1 MVGGGVPRMKFD
13 DLEARMRLFET
24 AHDHQV
30 LPGIFMV
37 ARLDGR
43 GFTKLVRE
51 RKKFEAP
58 FDVRFRDWMLE
69 TTKHLMDCGFPVVY
83 GYTQSDEISLL
94 FRRDIDV
101 FGRKL
106 RKYESI
112 LAGEASARFAR
123 LLDDHAAFDC
133 RISQLPRENDVVDY
147 FRWRHEDAHRNALHG
162 HCYWLLRSRGDSDRQ
177 ATRKLEGK
185 SIAER
190 NEFLFQN
197 GIQFNDLPSWQKR
210 GQGLYYRDVEHT
222 GIDQRDGHTVVTTR
236 RRLYVE
242 AELPLGMAYTEFLQ
256 QRISEAAPAKMARD
270 EMADREETAPAE

>member
-1 MVGGGVPRMKFD
+1 MKFD
-13 DLEARMRLFET
+13 DLETRMRVFET

-51 RKKFEAP
+51 RKKFDAP
-58 FDVRFRDWMLE
+58 YDVRVRDMMVE

-94 FRRDIDV
+94 FRRDTDV

-123 LLDDHAAFDC
+123 LLDDHAAFDS
-133 RISQLPRENDVVDY
+133 RISQLPTDSDVVDY

-162 HCYWLLRSRGDSDRQ
+162 HCYWLLRSQGLTDRE
-177 ATRKLEGK
+177 ATQRLEGK
-185 SIAER
+185 SVADR

-197 GIQFNDLPSWQKR
+197 GIQFNDLPAWHKR
-210 GQGLYYRDVEHT
+210 GMGLYFRDVEHV
-222 GIDQRDGHTVVTTR
+222 GKDGRDGSQVVTTR
-236 RRLYVE
+236 RRLHVDG
-242 AELPLGMAYTEFLQ
+242 ELPLGLAYTDFVRK
-256 QRISEAAPAKMARD
+256 RIEEADPPKVSR
-270 EMADREETAPAE
+270 EHADAGR

>member
-1 MVGGGVPRMKFD
+1 MKFD
-13 DLEARMRLFET
+13 DLEARMREFET
-24 AHDHQV
+24 AHDHRV
-30 LPGIFMV
+30 LEGIFMV

-51 RKKFEAP
+51 RKKFDAP
-58 FDVRFRDWMLE
+58 FDVRVRDMMLE
-69 TTKHLMDCGFPVVY
+69 TTKHVMDCGFPVVY

-123 LLDDHAAFDC
+123 LLDDHAAFDA
-133 RISQLPRENDVVDY
+133 RISQLPMAKDVIDY

-162 HCYWLLRSRGDSDRQ
+162 HCYWFLRGKGMSDRE
-177 ATRKLEGK
+177 ATRQLEGK
-185 SIAER
+185 SVADR

-197 GIQFNDLPSWQKR
+197 GIQFNELPSWQKR
-210 GQGLYYRDVEHT
+210 GIGLYYRDVEHM
-222 GIDQRDGHTVVTTR
+222 GRDGRDGTPVVTTR
-236 RRLYVE
+236 RRLHVE
-242 AELPLGMAYTEFLQ
+242 MELPLGMAYSEFVKS
-256 QRISEAAPAKMARD
+256 RIDEADPPKPASNESD
-270 EMADREETAPAE
+270 D

>member
-1 MVGGGVPRMKFD
+1 MKFD
-13 DLEARMRLFET
+13 DLEARMRVFET
-24 AHDHQV
+24 AHDHRV

-51 RKKFEAP
+51 RKTFDAP
-58 FDVRFRDWMLE
+58 FDIRVRDMMVE

-94 FRRDIDV
+94 FRRDTDV

-123 LLDDHAAFDC
+123 LLDDHAAFDS
-133 RISQLPRENDVVDY
+133 RISQLPTEQDVVDY

-162 HCYWLLRSRGDSDRQ
+162 HCYWLLRSKGLGDRESTKR
-177 ATRKLEGK
+177 LEGK
-185 SIAER
+185 SVADR
-190 NEFLFQN
+190 NEFLFQH
-197 GIQFNDLPSWQKR
+197 GIQFNDLPAWQKR
-210 GQGLYYRDVEHT
+210 GVGLYYRDVEHV
-222 GIDQRDGHTVVTTR
+222 GKDGRDGSEVVTTR
-236 RRLYVE
+236 RRLHVE
-242 AELPLGMAYTEFLQ
+242 DELPLGMAYTEFVRK
-256 QRISEAAPAKMARD
+256 RISEADPPKLSRGEAQED
-270 EMADREETAPAE
+270 

>member
-1 MVGGGVPRMKFD
+1 MKFD
-13 DLEARMRLFET
+13 DLEARMRKFET
-24 AHDHQV
+24 INDHRV
-30 LPGIFMV
+30 LDGIFMV

-51 RKKFEAP
+51 RKKFDAP
-58 FDVRFRDWMLE
+58 FDVRVRDMMLE

-94 FRRDIDV
+94 FRRDTDV

-123 LLDDHAAFDC
+123 LLDDHAAFDG
-133 RISQLPRENDVVDY
+133 RISQLPTPKDVVDY

-162 HCYWLLRSRGDSDRQ
+162 HCYWFLRGKGLSDRE
-177 ATRKLEGK
+177 ATRQLEGK
-185 SIAER
+185 SVADR

-197 GIQFNDLPSWQKR
+197 GIQFNDLPAWQKR
-210 GQGLYYRDVEHT
+210 GIGLYYRDMEHV
-222 GIDQRDGHTVVTTR
+222 GKDGRDGSPVVTTR
-236 RRLYVE
+236 RRLHVE
-242 AELPLGMAYTEFLQ
+242 MELPLGMGYSNFL
-256 QRISEAAPAKMARD
+256 RDRLVEADPPAASSNGD
-270 EMADREETAPAE
+270 EE

>member
-1 MVGGGVPRMKFD
+1 MKFD
-13 DLEARMRLFET
+13 DLEARMRVFET

-43 GFTKLVRE
+43 GFTKLIRE
-51 RKKFEAP
+51 RKTFEAP
-58 FDVRFRDWMLE
+58 FDVRVRDMMIE

-123 LLDDHAAFDC
+123 LLDDHAAFDS
-133 RISQLPRENDVVDY
+133 RISQLPREADVIDY

-162 HCYWLLRSRGDSDRQ
+162 HCYWLLRSKGQTDRE

-210 GQGLYYRDVEHT
+210 GVGFYYRDVEHVGT
-222 GIDQRDGHTVVTTR
+222 DARDGRSVVTTR
-236 RRLYVE
+236 RRLHV
-242 AELPLGMAYTEFLQ
+242 ASELPLGVAYTAFLE
-256 QRISEAAPAKMARD
+256 QRLAEAMPAKSSHD
-270 EMADREETAPAE
+270 ENADSA